1 MNSDNLVGSRDDK
14 VTPMCV
20 PHVAVSVF
28 RVGCIVLLGLVSTA
42 ADCRRRVADNTA
54 DAKLPDTLRMA
65 DGRPSLEGIWS
76 FANMTPLQRPVQ
88 FAAKPLLTDEEVAE
102 FEEYLKREADESP
115 SLQIAYDPRVWQD
128 RGRMSRRTSLIV
140 DPSNGRM
147 PPLTADGQSRA
158 PRPTRLF
165 AEHAG
170 TDGPEDRLLG
180 ERCILGR
187 PAGPPLRP
195 ETYNN
200 TVQIFQTG
208 RYVALLNEMI
218 HNARIVPLVR
228 REPLGV
234 RQWTGESVGH
244 WDGDVLVIETTN
256 FRGDS
261 AAFIGFGASEEL
273 RLTERIRRV
282 DRDTL
287 SYEFTVND
295 PKTWIAQWTAEFP
308 LTKERAMYE
317 LACHEGN
324 YGMFGILRA
333 ARAEDKARAGRG
345 DTKGEVR

>member
-1 MNSDNLVGSRDDK
+1 MG
-14 VTPMCV
+14 V
-20 PHVAVSVF
+20 PPFAASVL
-28 RVGCIVLLGLVSTA
+28 RVGCVVLFGLVSTA
-42 ADCRRRVADNTA
+42 ADCRRRVADDTTGA
-54 DAKLPDTLRMA
+54 RSPETLRMA

-76 FANMTPLQRPVQ
+76 FANMTPMERPVR
-88 FAAKPLLTDEEVAE
+88 FSEKALLTDEEVAE
-102 FEEYLKREADESP
+102 FEEYLKKQADESP
-115 SLQIAYDPRVWQD
+115 SLQLAYDPRVWQD

-140 DPSNGRM
+140 APANGRM
-147 PPLTADGQSRA
+147 PPLTADGQRRT
-158 PRPTRLF
+158 PPPTRLF
-165 AEHAG
+165 AENAG

-218 HNARIVPLVR
+218 HNSRIVPLVR

-261 AAFIGFGASEEL
+261 AAFIGFGASEDL

-287 SYEFTVND
+287 SYEFTVDD
-295 PKTWIAQWTAEFP
+295 PKTWTGPWTAEFP
-308 LTKERAMYE
+308 LTKEKAMYE

-333 ARAEDKARAGRG
+333 ARAEDKARAGAGETKRG
-345 DTKGEVR
+345 IR